1 MRYPRIFVGTL
12 ASGEAEF
19 EKCCQAIECQQDVE
33 VKHHIISDEPE
44 FEAHNKLWESWAK
57 VKSDYDLFVKVDAD
71 TVLCR
76 PTALADIFFL
86 FSDPAVTGAQIL
98 LHDYFT
104 DRLIAGLNAFSPVVQ
119 FRKSSRRLFADRA
132 DSNHDVVLKGEAV
145 KHLAPIG
152 WHCIHP
158 HPRQAFHFGLHRALK
173 KQREVVE
180 RCASVWL
187 EKRDEPRSWA
197 LTGAMVAGWRLR
209 TSFDYGNA
217 RFEASFGHYLDN
229 RKRLEETEA
238 FALSMLNNKSF
249 LGFRRN

>member
-1 MRYPRIFVGTL
+1 MSYPRVFVGTL
-12 ASGEAEF
+12 ASNEAEF
-19 EKCCQAIECQQDVE
+19 EDCCEEIRSQEGVE
-33 VKHHIISDEPE
+33 IKHHIISDTPE
-44 FEAHNKLWESWAK
+44 YEAHNKLWESWTK

-76 PTALADIFFL
+76 PTALTDIYLL

-104 DRLIAGLNAFSPVVQ
+104 DRLIAGLNAFSPLVE
-119 FRKSSRRLFADRA
+119 FRQSSRRLFADRA
-132 DSNHDVVLKGEAV
+132 DGNHNVVLKGEVV

-152 WHCIHP
+152 WHCLYP

-173 KQREVVE
+173 KQKEVIV

-197 LTGAMVAGWRLR
+197 LTGAMAAGWRLR
-209 TSFDYGNA
+209 YSFDYGNA
-217 RFEASFGHYLDN
+217 RFKAAFERYRND
-229 RKRLEETEA
+229 RKRLEATEA
-238 FALSMLNNKSF
+238 FAISTLANMSI
-249 LGFRRN
+249 